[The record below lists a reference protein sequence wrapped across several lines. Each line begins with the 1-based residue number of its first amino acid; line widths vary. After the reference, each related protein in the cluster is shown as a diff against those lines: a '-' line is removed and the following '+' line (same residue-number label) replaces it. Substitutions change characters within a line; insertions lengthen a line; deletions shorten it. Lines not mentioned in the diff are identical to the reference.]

1 MLKLIKKSTPEF
13 LKREYHRAQGWRAAQ
28 KYGFAARDMI
38 IVGITGTKGKTST
51 ANFVWSVLHAGGYKT
66 GLISSANFRVGTAE
80 EPNAYHMTMPNPFFI
95 QKKLREMRTAG
106 MEIVV
111 LEMTSE
117 GMKQF
122 RHIGIPVD
130 IAIFTNLT
138 PEHLTSHKGS
148 FENYKKAKS
157 ALFAA
162 IQHPKKTLRDR
173 LVARTI
179 FANADSEHAPYYL
192 GFPADVK
199 KTFGFTAGD
208 LVAENIDSSKTGVS
222 FTAGGESYH
231 LAIPGSFNVYN
242 ALPAILTA
250 QALGVSNTDIR
261 TGLDTLA
268 VIPGRMEEIEEG
280 QDFSV
285 FVDYAHEPAS
295 LGAVLASAKH
305 LRGESGK
312 TILLFGGQGGGRD
325 WRKREPMARL
335 AASEA
340 NYVVISNEDPYDD
353 DPQKIVDE
361 LSDKVA
367 SFGKTRDLD
376 LFPIFDRREGIK
388 KALSLA
394 QKGDIVLITGKG
406 AEQTMMV
413 KGGAIPWNERAIVR
427 EIVKT
432 YVLHTNRQ

>member
-1 MLKLIKKSTPEF
+1 MLKLIKKNTPEF
-13 LKREYHRAQGWRAAQ
+13 LKREYHRALGWRAAQ
-28 KYGFAARDMI
+28 KYGFAAREMI

-66 GLISSANFRVGTAE
+66 GLISSANFRVGTVE

-138 PEHLTSHKGS
+138 PEHLTSHKGN

-162 IQHPKKTLRDR
+162 LQHPKKSVRGM
-173 LVARTI
+173 LVPRTI
-179 FANADSEHAPYYL
+179 IANADSEHAPYYL

-199 KTFGFTAGD
+199 KTFGLNQGD
-208 LVAENIDSSKTGVS
+208 IVAKNIDSTKAGVR
-222 FTAGGESYH
+222 FEAAGKSYD
-231 LAIPGSFNVYN
+231 LAIPGDFNVYN
-242 ALPAILTA
+242 ALPAIMTA
-250 QALGVSNTDIR
+250 ETLGVSEENIR
-261 TGLDTLA
+261 AGLESLA

-295 LGAVLASAKH
+295 LGAVLASAEH

-335 AASEA
+335 AATKAS
-340 NYVVISNEDPYDD
+340 YVVISNEDPYDD
-353 DPQKIVDE
+353 DPQKIVDD
-361 LSDKVA
+361 LAAHVA
-367 SFGKTRDLD
+367 SFGKTVGTD
-376 LFPIFDRREGIK
+376 LFPIFDRTEGIR

-427 EIVKT
+427 DLVKT
-432 YVLHTNRQ
+432 YVHNNRQ